1 MRRGWVNILTKFR
14 HEYRTLE
21 METEFFEDGEMV
33 RNIKVEREGGMIGT
47 IEATNPFEIECKVT
61 ALYFKPA

>member
-1 MRRGWVNILTKFR
+1 MLDMYDSSDLLCKVGVEHEEEGLGKYSYKFFKFR

-33 RNIKVEREGGMIGT
+33 RNIKVE
-47 IEATNPFEIECKVT
+47 KVE
-61 ALYFKPA
+61 